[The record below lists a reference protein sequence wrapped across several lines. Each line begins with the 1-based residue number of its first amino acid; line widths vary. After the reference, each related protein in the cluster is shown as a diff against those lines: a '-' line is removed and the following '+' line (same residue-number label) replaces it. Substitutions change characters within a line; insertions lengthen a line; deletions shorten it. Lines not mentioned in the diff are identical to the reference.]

1 MKKIIHTSEAP
12 APIGPYSQAILS
24 DNTLYASGQIA
35 IDPLSGLLV
44 QGDIQLETHQV
55 MKNIEAVLQAASM
68 NFSNIVKTS
77 IFIKNM
83 GQFAE
88 INEVY
93 GLYFPS
99 DYAPARETV
108 EVSELP
114 KNVNIE
120 ISFIAVK

>member
-1 MKKIIHTSEAP
+1 MKKVIFTSEAP
-12 APIGPYSQAILS
+12 APIGPYSQAILNG
-24 DNTLYASGQIA
+24 DTLYASGQIA

-68 NFSNIVKTS
+68 NFSNIVKTT

-83 GQFAE
+83 GQFSE

-93 GLYFPS
+93 GLYFPK

-114 KNVNIE
+114 KSVNIE
-120 ISFIAVK
+120 ISFIAIK

>member
-1 MKKIIHTSEAP
+1 MKKIINTSGAP

-24 DNTLYASGQIA
+24 GNTLYASGQIA

-55 MKNIEAVLQAASM
+55 MKNIEAVLEAASM
-68 NFSNIVKTS
+68 NFNSIVKTT

-83 GQFAE
+83 GQFSE

-93 GLYFPS
+93 GLYFP
-99 DYAPARETV
+99 DQYAPARETV

-120 ISFIAVK
+120 ISFIAIK

>member
-35 IDPLSGLLV
+35 IDPLSDLLV

-93 GLYFPS
+93 GLYFPG